1 MILACFGS
9 EKFIDRHLMDLTD
22 NDVPGAVSQI
32 SFNLNCEMVYHDTSS
47 LEVGD
52 PVPKSDRPLG
62 LEL

>member
-1 MILACFGS
+1 
-9 EKFIDRHLMDLTD
+9 MDLTD

-32 SFNLNCEMVYHDTSS
+32 SRNLDCDMVYDDTSS

-52 PVPKSDRPLG
+52 PVPKSDHPLG